1 MTSTMIS
8 RSEMTDRRRRD
19 RTASRY
25 PALAGWR
32 KRVGDTPS
40 SRWTPDN
47 LWRAAMAEAEAQ
59 DNKDNPEREQK
70 YQREAIAL
78 LLDVPVFKVRLSPEW
93 VWPYMIRLTGLVK
106 TVGAP

>member
-32 KRVGDTPS
+32 KRVGDSPS

-47 LWRAAMAEAEAQ
+47 LWRAAMAEVEAR
-59 DNKDNPEREQK
+59 DNKDNPEREQRL
-70 YQREAIAL
+70 QREAIAL
-78 LLDVPVFKVRLSPEW
+78 LLGVPMEN
-93 VWPYMIRLTGLVK
+93 VK
-106 TVGAP
+106 LDLQWQRKYLIEIERTP

>member
-8 RSEMTDRRRRD
+8 RSEMTDRRRCD

-40 SRWTPDN
+40 SRWTLDS
-47 LWRAAMAEAEAQ
+47 LWRAAMAEVDAR
-59 DNKDNPEREQK
+59 DNKDNTQREQQ
-70 YQREAIAL
+70 YQREAIAAL
-78 LLDVPVFKVRLSPEW
+78 LGEPLRKVRLTRDTMRRYLAALATYEQK
-93 VWPYMIRLTGLVK
+93 VAV
-106 TVGAP
+106 